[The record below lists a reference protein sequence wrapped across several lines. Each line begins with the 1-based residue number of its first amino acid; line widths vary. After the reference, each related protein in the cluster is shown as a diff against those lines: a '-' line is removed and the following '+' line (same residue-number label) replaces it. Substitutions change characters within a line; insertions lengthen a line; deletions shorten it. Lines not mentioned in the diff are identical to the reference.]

1 MKLTG
6 FLMKLSGEQLI
17 VELKNGTVVLGT
29 VIGTDVAMNM
39 HLRVVTLTAKG
50 KNPVRMDA
58 LSIRG
63 SNVRYVMCVFRGRA
77 ATAATAAAAATGLLA
92 LSCPSTCWR
101 PCSSSACPH
110 ATSRLSP
117 LPTRPACPH
126 LTRSLPDSLN
136 LDVLLVDDTQR
147 VKPVKEAAPTRGR
160 GGRGGRGGMRGRGRG
175 M

>member
-6 FLMKLSGEQLI
+6 FLQKLSGEQLI

-39 HLRVVTLTAKG
+39 HLRVVTLTAKA
-50 KNPVRMDA
+50 KNPVKMDA

-63 SNVRYVMCVFRGRA
+63 STVRYIMCVLRGVPWGSRKCLWRA
-77 ATAATAAAAATGLLA
+77 LG
-92 LSCPSTCWR
+92 SP
-101 PCSSSACPH
+101 PHFHPPH
-110 ATSRLSP
+110 ASSLCA
-117 LPTRPACPH
+117 PA
-126 LTRSLPDSLN
+126 RSLPDSLN

-147 VKPVKEAAPTRGR
+147 IKPVKEAAPMRGR

>member
-63 SNVRYVMCVFRGRA
+63 SNVRYVMCVSQRRA
-77 ATAATAAAAATGLLA
+77 AAAAAAAAAATGAACLPAFLPF
-92 LSCPSTCWR
+92 SCPAPAGAARASP
-101 PCSSSACPH
+101 PCSH
-110 ATSRLSP
+110 ATSTSLFP
-117 LPTRPACPH
+117 RPQNALAAS
-126 LTRSLPDSLN
+126 LT
-136 LDVLLVDDTQR
+136 
-147 VKPVKEAAPTRGR
+147 A
-160 GGRGGRGGMRGRGRG
+160 
-175 M
+175 

>member
-63 SNVRYVMCVFRGRA
+63 SNVRYIMCVLRPRRA
-77 ATAATAAAAATGLLA
+77 RCCLQARQHPPATAPLQRGL
-92 LSCPSTCWR
+92 
-101 PCSSSACPH
+101 
-110 ATSRLSP
+110 
-117 LPTRPACPH
+117 
-126 LTRSLPDSLN
+126 RSLHL
-136 LDVLLVDDTQR
+136 
-147 VKPVKEAAPTRGR
+147 
-160 GGRGGRGGMRGRGRG
+160 
-175 M
+175 